1 MLLRIFRKAAIP
13 SVAAALLL
21 GALLAWPLP
30 QAPQDGIPGSFLIR
44 DVSIVDVESGLVNS
58 PRSVLVVDGKIA
70 SIAAAGAID
79 TEGATRVVDGA
90 GKFLIPGLWDMHTHS
105 TKLAPVH
112 QHPLFIANGITGVRD
127 LWGCMSEPDPF
138 FACIEDRQAWNAAT
152 ASHAGLSP
160 RYVGQ
165 SSFQI
170 NGGSEVPSGFPDFF
184 RARKPLEARQLV
196 AFVADAGAD
205 ILKVYS
211 DISPAA
217 YFALAEEARARGLW
231 LDGHR
236 PIRVSLADALAAG
249 QRSIEHARL
258 FLFECYRGADEFRAL
273 DDPLAAYTPALRA
286 RLVDEHDAEACR
298 LLMQQFAESDAW
310 WTPTL
315 LTLRMGAL
323 AGDSGF
329 RTDPRLKYIP
339 ELFRALMWTPDADR
353 TRDRGTDASGR
364 NINAQMYQLA
374 LQHVGQA
381 HAAGAKLLTGT
392 DVFDTYI
399 FPGFSVHDEL
409 VELVAA
415 GLSPADA
422 LKTAT
427 INAATFSGVEDHFGS
442 ITQGKAADMLLLH
455 ADPTRDIRN
464 TQRIEGLFFHGQYY
478 DRPALDRLLQ
488 YAEQQAGSWRTNLHI
503 LWAAVRSPLLRV
515 QFAD

>member
-1 MLLRIFRKAAIP
+1 MLFKIFRKAAIAF
-13 SVAAALLL
+13 VAGVLLVV
-21 GALLAWPLP
+21 ALLAWPLP
-30 QAPQDGIPGSFLIR
+30 EAPQDGISGSFLIR

-58 PRSVLVVDGKIA
+58 LQSVLVIDGKIA
-70 SIAAAGAID
+70 SIGATGAID
-79 TEGATRVVDGA
+79 LDGATRVVDGT
-90 GKFLIPGLWDMHTHS
+90 GKFLIPSLWDMHTHS

-112 QHPLFIANGITGVRD
+112 QHPLLIANGVTGVRD
-127 LWGCMSEPDPF
+127 LWGCMNEPDPF
-138 FACIEDRQAWNAAT
+138 FACIEDRQAWNEAI
-152 ASHAGLSP
+152 ASNTGLFP

-170 NGGSEVPSGFPDFF
+170 NGGSEVPDGFPDFF
-184 RARKPLEARQLV
+184 RARNPLEARQLV
-196 AFVADAGAD
+196 AFFDDAGAD

-211 DISPAA
+211 EISPVA
-217 YFALAEEARARGLW
+217 YFALADEARARGLS

-236 PIRVSLADALAAG
+236 PIKVSLADVLAAG

-258 FLFECYRGADEFRAL
+258 FLFECYQDADEFRAL
-273 DDPLAAYTPALRA
+273 DDPLAAYTPVLRA
-286 RLVDEHDAEACR
+286 RLVDEHDAERCR
-298 LLMQQFAESDAW
+298 LLMQQFAESKTW

-323 AGDSGF
+323 AGDSSF

-339 ELFRALMWTPDADR
+339 DLFLKFMWKPDADR
-353 TRDRGTDASGR
+353 ARDSGTDASGR
-364 NINAQMYQLA
+364 NVNAEMYQLA

-381 HAAGAKLLTGT
+381 HAAGAKLLSGT

-422 LKTAT
+422 LQTTT

-442 ITQGKAADMLLLH
+442 ITEGKAADMLLLQ

-464 TQRIEGLFFHGQYY
+464 TQKIAGLFFNGQYY
-478 DRPALDRLLQ
+478 DRSALDHLLE